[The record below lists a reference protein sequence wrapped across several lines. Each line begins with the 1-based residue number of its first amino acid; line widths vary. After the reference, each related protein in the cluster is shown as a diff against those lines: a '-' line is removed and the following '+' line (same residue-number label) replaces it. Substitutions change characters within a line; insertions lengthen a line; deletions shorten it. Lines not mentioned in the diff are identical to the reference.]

1 MRPPPGKTLPDS
13 HPPPRPAL
21 AAFALLAAAM
31 AAAAQEPAP
40 APPPAPSDLTG
51 NWTGTGTFTN
61 EWPSSACAYEGT
73 AATAVSLELSRDAGK
88 VSGSLAI
95 DVPSAPG
102 SGCPALRK
110 RYQIPEAQVSQDA
123 VSFTDSGGHEWNL
136 GLRKQYLKG
145 LVAWKE
151 GGRPGE
157 PLAEGFSLPGGARP
171 LTRLSGEV
179 KLERV
184 AEPAPAEAPKGAAG
198 KAKKSGSLVR
208 NLGIVLGANVV
219 ALGVLV
225 GVNKVAKT
233 SSSSATVT
241 CSPRT
246 CLPGEPGQQCL
257 CNANV
262 LSGNPCGTTTSGV
275 PLGGVCDGNALPCQS
290 GFSCNAGVCEDRT
303 GRCPY

>member
-1 MRPPPGKTLPDS
+1 
-13 HPPPRPAL
+13 
-21 AAFALLAAAM
+21 LAAA
-31 AAAAQEPAP
+31 ASAAQEPAP
-40 APPPAPSDLTG
+40 APAPTDLTG

-73 AATAVSLELSRDAGK
+73 AGTAVTLELSRDAGK

-95 DVPSAPG
+95 DMPSTPG

-110 RYQIPEAQVSQDA
+110 RYQIPEAQVSQSA

-136 GLRKQYLKG
+136 GLRKQFLKG
-145 LVAWKE
+145 LVVWKE
-151 GGRPGE
+151 GGPAGD
-157 PLAEGFSLPGGARP
+157 PLAEGFSLPSGVRP

-184 AEPAPAEAPKGAAG
+184 AEPAAAEAPPGAAG
-198 KAKKSGSLVR
+198 KAKKGGSLLR
-208 NLGIVLGANVV
+208 NAGIVLGANVV

-225 GVNKVAKT
+225 GVNKVAK
-233 SSSSATVT
+233 SGSSSATVT

-246 CLPGEPGQQCL
+246 CNPAEPGQQCL
-257 CNANV
+257 CNANNANV
-262 LSGNPCGTTTSGV
+262 LSGSPCGTTSSGV
-275 PLGGVCDGNALPCQS
+275 AQGGFCDGNSLPCQA
-290 GFSCNAGVCEDRT
+290 GFSCNASVCEDRN

>member
-1 MRPPPGKTLPDS
+1 MHPAPGKTLPDS
-13 HPPPRPAL
+13 RRPPRPAL
-21 AAFALLAAAM
+21 AAFAFLAAA

-40 APPPAPSDLTG
+40 APAPTDLTG

-61 EWPSSACAYEGT
+61 EWPSSACAYDGT
-73 AATAVSLELSRDAGK
+73 AGTAVTLELSRDAGK

-95 DVPSAPG
+95 DVPSTPG

-123 VSFTDSGGHEWNL
+123 VTFTDSGGHEWNL
-136 GLRKQYLKG
+136 GLRKQFLKG
-145 LVAWKE
+145 LVVWKE
-151 GGRPGE
+151 GAGGE
-157 PLAEGFSLPGGARP
+157 PLAEGFALPSGVRP

-184 AEPAPAEAPKGAAG
+184 AEPAPAEAHPGAAG
-198 KAKKSGSLVR
+198 KAKKGGNLVR

-233 SSSSATVT
+233 SSTSATIT

-275 PLGGVCDGNALPCQS
+275 PLAGVCDGNALPCQS
-290 GFSCNAGVCEDRT
+290 GFSCNAGVCEDRN

>member
-1 MRPPPGKTLPDS
+1 MHPPPRRTQPDS
-13 HPPPRPAL
+13 RRPPRPAL
-21 AAFALLAAAM
+21 AAFALLAAVAT
-31 AAAAQEPAP
+31 AAQEPAP
-40 APPPAPSDLTG
+40 APAPTDLTG

-73 AATAVSLELSRDAGK
+73 AETAVTLELSRDAGK

-95 DVPSAPG
+95 DMPSSPG

-110 RYQIPEAQVSQDA
+110 RYQIPEAQVSESA

-136 GLRKQYLKG
+136 GLRKQFLKG

-151 GGRPGE
+151 GGGGGE

-179 KLERV
+179 KLGRV
-184 AEPAPAEAPKGAAG
+184 AEPQAAAAPPGAAG
-198 KAKKSGSLVR
+198 KAKKSGSVAR
-208 NLGIVLGANVV
+208 SVGIVLGANVV
-219 ALGVLV
+219 ALGVLL
-225 GVNKVAKT
+225 GVNKVAK
-233 SSSSATVT
+233 SSSNAATVT

-246 CLPGEPGQQCL
+246 CLPGDPGQQCL
-257 CNANV
+257 CNAANV
-262 LSGNPCGTTTSGV
+262 LSGVPCGTTSSGV
-275 PLGGVCDGNALPCQS
+275 PQGGVCDGNALPCQS
-290 GFSCNAGVCEDRT
+290 GFSCNAGVCEDRN

>member
-1 MRPPPGKTLPDS
+1 MHPPARRTQPDS
-13 HPPPRPAL
+13 RRPPRPAL
-21 AAFALLAAAM
+21 AAFALM
-31 AAAAQEPAP
+31 AAAAAVAQEPAP
-40 APPPAPSDLTG
+40 TPAPTDLTG

-61 EWPSSACAYEGT
+61 EWPTSACAYEGT
-73 AATAVSLELSRDAGK
+73 AGPAVTLELSRDAGK

-95 DVPSAPG
+95 DVPGAPG

-110 RYQIPEAQVSQDA
+110 RYQIPEAQVSQSA
-123 VSFTDSGGHEWNL
+123 VSFTDSGGHEWTL
-136 GLRKQYLKG
+136 GLRKQFLKG
-145 LVAWKE
+145 LVVWKE
-151 GGRPGE
+151 GGPAGD
-157 PLAEGFSLPGGARP
+157 PLAEGFSLPSGVRP

-184 AEPAPAEAPKGAAG
+184 AEPAAAEAPPGAAG
-198 KAKKSGSLVR
+198 KPKKGGSVLR

-219 ALGVLV
+219 ALGILV
-225 GVNKVAKT
+225 GVNKVAKS

-257 CNANV
+257 CNANI
-262 LSGNPCGTTTSGV
+262 LSGNPCGTTSSGV

-290 GFSCNAGVCEDRT
+290 SFSCNAGVCEDRN

>member
-1 MRPPPGKTLPDS
+1 MHPPPGKTLPDS
-13 HPPPRPAL
+13 RPPWRPAL
-21 AAFALLAAAM
+21 AALALLAAA
-31 AAAAQEPAP
+31 AAGQEPAP
-40 APPPAPSDLTG
+40 APTDLTG

-61 EWPSSACAYEGT
+61 EWPSAACAYEGT
-73 AATAVSLELSRDAGK
+73 AGTAVTLELSRDAGK

-95 DVPSAPG
+95 DVPGAAG

-110 RYQIPEAQVSQDA
+110 RYQIPEAEVSQSA

-136 GLRKQYLKG
+136 GLRKQFLKG

-151 GGRPGE
+151 GGPSGE
-157 PLAEGFSLPGGARP
+157 PLAEGFSLPGGVRP

-184 AEPAPAEAPKGAAG
+184 PEPAPAEPPHGAAG
-198 KAKKSGSLVR
+198 KAKKSKHLVR
-208 NLGIVLGANVV
+208 NVAVVVGANVA

-233 SSSSATVT
+233 SSSSGTVT
-241 CSPRT
+241 CSPRI
-246 CLPGEPGQQCL
+246 CNPPEPGQQCL

-262 LSGNPCGTTTSGV
+262 LSGNPCGTTSTGI
-275 PLGGVCDGNALPCQS
+275 PQGGVCDGNGLPCQS

>member
-1 MRPPPGKTLPDS
+1 MQPPPRRTKPDS
-13 HPPPRPAL
+13 RRPPRPAL
-21 AAFALLAAAM
+21 AAFALLAAA
-31 AAAAQEPAP
+31 ATAAQEPAP
-40 APPPAPSDLTG
+40 IPAPTDLTG

-61 EWPSSACAYEGT
+61 EWPSSVCAYEGT
-73 AATAVSLELSRDAGK
+73 AGTAVTLELSRDAGK

-95 DVPSAPG
+95 DVPGTPG
-102 SGCPALRK
+102 SPCPALRK
-110 RYQIPEAQVSQDA
+110 RYQIPEAQVSQSA
-123 VSFTDSGGHEWNL
+123 VTFTDSGGHEWNL
-136 GLRKQYLKG
+136 GLRKQFLKG

-151 GGRPGE
+151 GGPGGE
-157 PLAEGFSLPGGARP
+157 PLAEAFSLPGGVRP

-184 AEPAPAEAPKGAAG
+184 AEPAAAEAPPSAAG
-198 KAKKSGSLVR
+198 KAKKGGSVLR
-208 NLGIVLGANVV
+208 NVGIVLGANVV
-219 ALGVLV
+219 TLGALV
-225 GVNKVAKT
+225 GVNKVAKS

-290 GFSCNAGVCEDRT
+290 GFSCNAGVCEDRN